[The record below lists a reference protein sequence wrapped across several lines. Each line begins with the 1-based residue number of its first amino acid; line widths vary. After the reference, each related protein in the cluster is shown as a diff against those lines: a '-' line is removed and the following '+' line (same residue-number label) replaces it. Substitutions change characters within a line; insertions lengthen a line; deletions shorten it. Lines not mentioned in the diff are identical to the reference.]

1 MVSAE
6 LEELLNKNIII
17 CERIEKRA
25 KIIGNGAFALS
36 LLDVLFGLLA
46 IFCTTLQ
53 LTSLIASI
61 SSLTFITIG
70 NRIIQVS
77 KIRQVEKALRTADVI
92 ALTWFANKYKK
103 YLKEKKKMV
112 KQTKST
118 VLQKVL
124 TTILAVFGVGGI
136 VVGVFPAFMNV
147 SQYVT
152 NIIAG
157 ISEGI
162 AVVSGIWLSVTN
174 DKVLTAEEI
183 AKAEEDEKSKRKAKA
198 QAIVDKYEN
207 AKRILEQ

>member
-17 CERIEKRA
+17 CERIERRA

-36 LLDVLFGLLA
+36 LLDVLFGILA

-53 LTSLIASI
+53 LTSVIASV

-118 VLQKVL
+118 ALQKVL
-124 TTILAVFGVGGI
+124 TTILAIFGVGGI
-136 VVGVFPAFMNV
+136 VVGLFPAFINV

-157 ISEGI
+157 ISEAI
-162 AVVSGIWLSVTN
+162 AVVSGIWLSTTN
-174 DKVLTAEEI
+174 DKVLSADEI
-183 AKAEEDEKSKRKAKA
+183 AKAEADDKAKKKAKA
-198 QAIVDKYEN
+198 QAFLDKYEK
-207 AKRILEQ
+207 ARQIVEE

>member
-17 CERIEKRA
+17 CERIERRA

-36 LLDVLFGLLA
+36 LLDVLFGILA

-53 LTSLIASI
+53 LTSLIASV
-61 SSLTFITIG
+61 SSLTFITLG

-136 VVGVFPAFMNV
+136 VVGLFPAFIDV

-157 ISEGI
+157 ISEAI
-162 AVVSGIWLSVTN
+162 AVVSGIWLSTTN
-174 DKVLTAEEI
+174 DKVLSADEI
-183 AKAEEDEKSKRKAKA
+183 AKAEADDKAKKKAKA
-198 QAIVDKYEN
+198 QAFLDKYEK
-207 AKRILEQ
+207 ARQIVEE

>member
-17 CERIEKRA
+17 CERIERRA

-36 LLDVLFGLLA
+36 LLDVLFGILA

-53 LTSLIASI
+53 LTSVIASV

-103 YLKEKKKMV
+103 YFMLK
-112 KQTKST
+112 
-118 VLQKVL
+118 
-124 TTILAVFGVGGI
+124 
-136 VVGVFPAFMNV
+136 
-147 SQYVT
+147 
-152 NIIAG
+152 
-157 ISEGI
+157 
-162 AVVSGIWLSVTN
+162 
-174 DKVLTAEEI
+174 
-183 AKAEEDEKSKRKAKA
+183 
-198 QAIVDKYEN
+198 
-207 AKRILEQ
+207 

>member
-6 LEELLNKNIII
+6 LEELLNKNIVI
-17 CERIEKRA
+17 CEKIEKRA

-36 LLDVLFGLLA
+36 LIDVLFGILA

-70 NRIIQVS
+70 NRVIQVS
-77 KIRQVEKALRTADVI
+77 KIRQVEKALRTVDVVS
-92 ALTWFANKYKK
+92 LTWFANKYKK

-124 TTILAVFGVGGI
+124 TTILAIFGVGGI
-136 VVGVFPAFMNV
+136 VVGIFPAFLDA

-152 NIIAG
+152 NIIAVV
-157 ISEGI
+157 SEAI
-162 AVVSGIWLSVTN
+162 AVVSGIWLSTTS
-174 DKVLTAEEI
+174 DKVLTAEEV
-183 AKAEEDEKSKRKAKA
+183 AKAEADEKAKKKARA
-198 QAIVDKYEN
+198 QALLDKYEN
-207 AKRILEQ
+207 ARKIVNE